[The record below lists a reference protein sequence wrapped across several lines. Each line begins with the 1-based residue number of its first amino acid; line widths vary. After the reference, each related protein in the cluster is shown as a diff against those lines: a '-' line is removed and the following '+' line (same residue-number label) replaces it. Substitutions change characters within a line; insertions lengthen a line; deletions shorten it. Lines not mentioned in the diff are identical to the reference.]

1 MTAPAAR
8 TLPAAALE
16 DFITRSF
23 TAVGMP
29 EADARTTA
37 SLMVEADLLGSDAH
51 GIFRLAQYVRR
62 IREGG
67 INLRPSIRVLRETAA
82 TALLDGDNAMGHLV
96 VRRAADLAVE
106 KARSAGVAWVG
117 LRNGN
122 HAGAGAVYARIPLAA
137 GMVGIY
143 GAVGSANHLPPW
155 GGMEMLLSTNPLAIA
170 IPAGDEPP
178 VVLDMAT
185 TVASYGKIKA
195 RAQRGETMPEG
206 WMMGY
211 DGQPLLD
218 PRRSNEGFLMP
229 IGGHKGYGL
238 ALMIGLLAGSL
249 NGAAMGR
256 DVIDFNADY
265 TTAANTGQC
274 VIAVDPAAFG
284 DPQAIRADVDRVSRE
299 MRSATRLPGVDA
311 IHVPGEGSERR
322 RERQLRDGVT
332 LPGPLLEVLGRLAG
346 ELGIAD
352 IG

>member
-96 VRRAADLAVE
+96 VKRAADLAVA

-170 IPAGDEPP
+170 IPAGEEPP

-195 RAQRGETMPEG
+195 RAQRGESMPEG

-211 DGQPLLD
+211 DGKPLLD

-238 ALMIGLLAGSL
+238 ALMIGLLAGSM

-256 DVIDFNADY
+256 DVIDFNADF
-265 TTAANTGQC
+265 TTPANTGQC
-274 VIAVDPAAFG
+274 VIALDPAAFG
-284 DPQAIRADVDRVSRE
+284 DPKAIGADVDRVSRE

-311 IHVPGEGSERR
+311 IHVPGEGGERR
-322 RERQLRDGVT
+322 RARALREGVS
-332 LPGPLLEVLGRLAG
+332 LPGALREVLDRLAG
-346 ELGIAD
+346 ELGIAP

>member
-1 MTAPAAR
+1 MTATAAR

-16 DFITRSF
+16 DFITLSF
-23 TAVGMP
+23 SAVGMP
-29 EADARTTA
+29 ESDARTTA
-37 SLMVEADLLGSDAH
+37 TLMVEADLLGSDAH
-51 GIFRLAQYVRR
+51 GIFRLPQYVRR

-67 INLRPSIRVLRETAA
+67 INLTPAIRVLRETAA

-96 VRRAADLAVE
+96 VKRAADLAVA

-170 IPAGDEPP
+170 IPAGEEPP

-195 RAQRGETMPEG
+195 RAQRGESMPEG

-211 DGQPLLD
+211 DGKPLLD

-238 ALMIGLLAGSL
+238 ALMIGLLAGSM

-256 DVIDFNADY
+256 DVIDFNADF
-265 TTAANTGQC
+265 TTPANTGQC
-274 VIAVDPAAFG
+274 VIALDPAAFG
-284 DPQAIRADVDRVSRE
+284 DPKAIGADVDRVSRE

-311 IHVPGEGSERR
+311 IHVPGEGGERR
-322 RERQLRDGVT
+322 RSRALREGVS
-332 LPGPLLEVLGRLAG
+332 LPGALLEVLDRLAG
-346 ELGIAD
+346 ELGIAP